1 MAKYKETP
9 CIKDFFKKGGSYDP
23 KIFERLSLGTAVLT
37 ITRLSIIKQ
46 KRDMRIRAGF
56 KARFLLNEKSE
67 KLRLLWIFLLFDT
80 LVIV

>member
-1 MAKYKETP
+1 MILK
-9 CIKDFFKKGGSYDP
+9 SL
-23 KIFERLSLGTAVLT
+23 RLSLCTAVLT

-67 KLRLLWIFLLFDT
+67 KLRTALD
-80 LVIV
+80 